1 MKLDLEAEDLRPLIE
16 QVVAAVLDRLRA
28 AETQAGGRL
37 GYREAEAAELLGL
50 RPHQLRDARRRG
62 EIHATRVGKVNVYP
76 RGELLRLLSTEE
88 K

>member
-1 MKLDLEAEDLRPLIE
+1 MKLDLEAEDLRPLVE

-28 AETQAGGRL
+28 AEAQTGSRL

-62 EIHATRVGKVNVYP
+62 EIRAAKVGKVNVYP
-76 RGELLRLLSTEE
+76 RGELLRLLSQKE
-88 K
+88 